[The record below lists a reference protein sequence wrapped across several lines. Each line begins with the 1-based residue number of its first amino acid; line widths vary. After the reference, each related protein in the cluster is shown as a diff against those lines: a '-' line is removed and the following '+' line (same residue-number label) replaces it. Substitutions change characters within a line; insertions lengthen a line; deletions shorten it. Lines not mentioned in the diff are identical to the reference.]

1 MIKLMLPFA
10 IVAGLAILTV
20 EAMDRE
26 WLADYQKQT
35 GTTARFANS
44 DDECRS
50 NEHFD
55 ARFGICVRMREF
67 TTDDQL

>member
-1 MIKLMLPFA
+1 MIKYILPFA
-10 IVAGLAILTV
+10 IVALLSIGCIG
-20 EAMDRE
+20 AMDRE

-35 GTTARFANS
+35 GTTARFAES

-55 ARFGICVRMREF
+55 ARFGICIKMREF
-67 TTDDQL
+67 TANDNL

>member
-1 MIKLMLPFA
+1 MIKYILPFV
-10 IVAGLAILTV
+10 IVVGLAILSI

-35 GTTARFANS
+35 GQSARFAES

-55 ARFGICVRMREF
+55 ARFGICVKMREF
-67 TTDDQL
+67 TTADKL

>member
-1 MIKLMLPFA
+1 MIKLILPFA
-10 IVAGLAILTV
+10 IVAGLAILAV
-20 EAMDRE
+20 DAMDRE

-55 ARFGICVRMREF
+55 ARFGICIKMKEF

>member
-1 MIKLMLPFA
+1 MIKYILPFA
-10 IVAGLAILTV
+10 IVAILSIGCID
-20 EAMDRE
+20 AMDRE

-35 GTTARFANS
+35 GTTARFAES

-55 ARFGICVRMREF
+55 SRYGVCVKMREF
-67 TTDDQL
+67 TTEDNL

>member
-1 MIKLMLPFA
+1 MIKLISSMA
-10 IVAGLAILTV
+10 IVALLVIGCID
-20 EAMDRE
+20 AMDRE

-35 GTTARFANS
+35 GKSARFAES
-44 DDECRS
+44 DDECLS

-55 ARFGICVRMREF
+55 QRYGVCVKMREF

>member
-1 MIKLMLPFA
+1 MIKYILPFA
-10 IVAGLAILTV
+10 IVALLSIGCID
-20 EAMDRE
+20 AMDRE
-26 WLADYQKQT
+26 WLNNYQSQT
-35 GTTARFANS
+35 GNSARFANS

-55 ARFGICVRMREF
+55 ARFGICIKMKEF

>member
-1 MIKLMLPFA
+1 MNRLILPFV
-10 IVAGLAILTV
+10 IVALLAVGCI

-35 GTTARFANS
+35 GKSAQFANS

-50 NEHFD
+50 TEYFD
-55 ARFGICVRMREF
+55 ERFGICVKMREF
-67 TTDDQL
+67 TTADQL

>member
-1 MIKLMLPFA
+1 MIKYILPFV
-10 IVAGLAILTV
+10 IVAGLAILSI

-26 WLADYQKQT
+26 WLTDYQKQT
-35 GTTARFANS
+35 GTTARFAES

-55 ARFGICVRMREF
+55 QRFGICVKMREF
-67 TTDDQL
+67 TANDNL

>member
-1 MIKLMLPFA
+1 MIKLILPLA
-10 IVAGLAILTV
+10 IVAILSIGCID
-20 EAMDRE
+20 AMDRE

-55 ARFGICVRMREF
+55 ARFGICIKMKEF
-67 TTDDQL
+67 TTDDNL

>member
-1 MIKLMLPFA
+1 MIKLLFSMA
-10 IVAGLAILTV
+10 IVAILSIGCI

-35 GTTARFANS
+35 GTTARFAES

-55 ARFGICVRMREF
+55 QRFGICVKMREF
-67 TTDDQL
+67 TANDNL

>member
-1 MIKLMLPFA
+1 MIKYISPFA
-10 IVAGLAILTV
+10 IVALLSIGCIEV
-20 EAMDRE
+20 MDRE

-35 GTTARFANS
+35 GQSARFAES

-55 ARFGICVRMREF
+55 ARFGICVKIREF

>member
-1 MIKLMLPFA
+1 MIKFILPFV
-10 IVAGLAILTV
+10 IVAGLTVLAV

-35 GTTARFANS
+35 GKIARFAES

-55 ARFGICVRMREF
+55 ARFGICIKMKAF

>member
-1 MIKLMLPFA
+1 MIKYILPFA
-10 IVAGLAILTV
+10 IVALLSIGCI

-35 GTTARFANS
+35 GNSARFANS

-55 ARFGICVRMREF
+55 QRYGICIKMKEF
-67 TTDDQL
+67 TIGDQL

>member
-1 MIKLMLPFA
+1 MIKFILPFA
-10 IVAGLAILTV
+10 IVAILSIGCID
-20 EAMDRE
+20 AMDRE

-44 DDECRS
+44 DDKCRS

-55 ARFGICVRMREF
+55 QRYGICIKMKEF

>member
-1 MIKLMLPFA
+1 MIKFILPFA
-10 IVAGLAILTV
+10 IVAGLAILAV

-35 GTTARFANS
+35 GNSARFANS

-55 ARFGICVRMREF
+55 QRYGICIKMKEF

>member
-1 MIKLMLPFA
+1 MIKIILPFV
-10 IVAGLAILTV
+10 IIAGLAILAV

-35 GTTARFANS
+35 GKSARFAES
-44 DDECRS
+44 DDQCNSVEY
-50 NEHFD
+50 FD
-55 ARFGICVRMREF
+55 PRFGICIKMKEF

>member
-1 MIKLMLPFA
+1 MIKLISSMA
-10 IVAGLAILTV
+10 IIALLAIGCID
-20 EAMDRE
+20 AMDRE
-26 WLADYQKQT
+26 WLYDYQKQT
-35 GTTARFANS
+35 GTTARLANS

-55 ARFGICVRMREF
+55 QRYGLCVKMREF

>member
-1 MIKLMLPFA
+1 MIKYILPFA

-50 NEHFD
+50 TEYFD
-55 ARFGICVRMREF
+55 ARFGICIKMKEF

>member
-1 MIKLMLPFA
+1 MIKYILPFA
-10 IVAGLAILTV
+10 IVALLSIGCID
-20 EAMDRE
+20 AMDRE

-55 ARFGICVRMREF
+55 QRYGICIKMKEF
-67 TTDDQL
+67 TTNDQL

>member
-1 MIKLMLPFA
+1 MIKYILPFV
-10 IVAGLAILTV
+10 IVAGLAILAV

-26 WLADYQKQT
+26 WLNNYQSQT
-35 GTTARFANS
+35 GNSARFANS

-55 ARFGICVRMREF
+55 ARFGICIKMKEF
-67 TTDDQL
+67 SVEDNL

>member
-1 MIKLMLPFA
+1 MIKFILPFA
-10 IVAGLAILTV
+10 IVAILSIGCIEV
-20 EAMDRE
+20 MDRE

-55 ARFGICVRMREF
+55 ARFGICIKMKEF
-67 TTDDQL
+67 SLEDNL

>member
-1 MIKLMLPFA
+1 MIKHILPFV
-10 IVAGLAILTV
+10 IVAGLAILAV

-35 GTTARFANS
+35 GRSARFAES

-55 ARFGICVRMREF
+55 ARFGICIKMKEF

>member
-1 MIKLMLPFA
+1 MIKYILPFV
-10 IVAGLAILTV
+10 IVVGLAILSI

-35 GTTARFANS
+35 GQSARFAES

-55 ARFGICVRMREF
+55 QRFGICVKMREF
-67 TTDDQL
+67 TANDNL

>member
-1 MIKLMLPFA
+1 MIKLLSSVA
-10 IVAGLAILTV
+10 IVALLTIGCV
-20 EAMDRE
+20 ETMDRE
-26 WLADYQKQT
+26 WLKDYQQQT
-35 GTTARFANS
+35 GNQARFAES

-55 ARFGICVRMREF
+55 ARFGICIKMKEF

>member
-1 MIKLMLPFA
+1 MLKYILPFA
-10 IVAGLAILTV
+10 IVAGLAILAV

-26 WLADYQKQT
+26 WLNNYQAQT
-35 GTTARFANS
+35 GNQARFANS

-55 ARFGICVRMREF
+55 ARFGICVKMREF
-67 TTDDQL
+67 TTDDNL

>member
-1 MIKLMLPFA
+1 MNKLILPFA
-10 IVAGLAILTV
+10 IVAGLAILAV
-20 EAMDRE
+20 EAMDCE

-55 ARFGICVRMREF
+55 ARFGICIKMKEF

>member
-1 MIKLMLPFA
+1 MIKYILPFV
-10 IVAGLAILTV
+10 IVAGLAILSI

-26 WLADYQKQT
+26 WLANYQKQT
-35 GTTARFANS
+35 GQSARFAES

-55 ARFGICVRMREF
+55 ARFGICVKMREF
-67 TTDDQL
+67 TIDDQL

>member
-1 MIKLMLPFA
+1 MIKYILPFV
-10 IVAGLAILTV
+10 IVAILSIGCI

-35 GTTARFANS
+35 GNSARFAES

-50 NEHFD
+50 TEHFD
-55 ARFGICVRMREF
+55 ARFGICVKMREF
-67 TTDDQL
+67 TTADQL

>member
-1 MIKLMLPFA
+1 MNKLILPFV
-10 IVAGLAILTV
+10 IVAGLAILAV

-35 GTTARFANS
+35 GKQARFAES
-44 DDECRS
+44 DDQCNSVEY
-50 NEHFD
+50 FD
-55 ARFGICVRMREF
+55 PRFGICVKMREF